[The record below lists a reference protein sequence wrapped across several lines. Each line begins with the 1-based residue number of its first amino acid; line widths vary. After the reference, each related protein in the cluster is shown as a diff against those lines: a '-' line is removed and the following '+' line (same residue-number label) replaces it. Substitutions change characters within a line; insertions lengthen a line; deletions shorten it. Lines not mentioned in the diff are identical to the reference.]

1 MMRII
6 LMGPPGAGKGTQAAK
21 LAAKLGVPHVST
33 GDILRHNVDRGT
45 QLGKK
50 AHDYMAAGKLVPD
63 DLVIEM
69 VRRRLKDKDAAQGFI
84 LDGFPRTLGQAKALD
99 GFAPVDIV
107 VNLYLDPEDLVKRST
122 GRLVCPKDDT
132 VYHILT
138 NPPRTRGVCDMC
150 GSTLVVRED
159 DREEVVRTRIRT
171 YDEGTEPLAQ
181 YYKGKGLLR
190 DVYGSGHIEEIRARI
205 FDALRK

>member
-1 MMRII
+1 MRII
-6 LMGPPGAGKGTQAAK
+6 LLGPPGAGKGTQAAK

-45 QLGKK
+45 QLGRK
-50 AHDYMAAGKLVPD
+50 AHEYMAAGKLVPD

-69 VRRRLKDKDAAQGFI
+69 VRRRLKEKDAAPGFI
-84 LDGFPRTLGQAKALD
+84 LDGYPRTLPQARALD
-99 GFAPVDIV
+99 EFAPVDLV

-132 VYHILT
+132 VYHVLT
-138 NPPRTRGVCDMC
+138 NPPRTRGVCDTC
-150 GSTLVVRED
+150 GSKLIQRED
-159 DREEVVRTRIRT
+159 DREDVVRTRIQT
-171 YDEGTEPLAQ
+171 YDASTEPLAQ
-181 YYKGKGLLR
+181 YYKEKGLLW

-205 FDALRK
+205 LDVLRK

>member
-1 MMRII
+1 MRII
-6 LMGPPGAGKGTQAAK
+6 LMGPPGAGKGTQAAR
-21 LAAKLGVPHVST
+21 LADKLGVPHVST
-33 GDILRHNVDRGT
+33 GDILRHHVNRGT

-50 AHDYMAAGKLVPD
+50 AHEYMAAGKLVPD

-69 VRRRLKDKDAAQGFI
+69 VRRRLKEKDAVPGFI
-84 LDGFPRTLGQAKALD
+84 LDGFPRTLPQATALD
-99 GFAPVDIV
+99 GFAPVDVV

-138 NPPRTRGVCDMC
+138 NPPRTKGRCDKC

-171 YDEGTEPLAQ
+171 YDERTDPLAQ
-181 YYKGKGLLR
+181 YYKEKGLLR
-190 DVYGSGHIEEIRARI
+190 DVYGSGHIEEVRARI
-205 FDALRK
+205 LDALRK